1 MTESYLAIKVQ
12 ELNQKIIEH
21 ELKFS
26 FLLATLDNTLDVI
39 ETMSANEKSIVTAIG
54 DIIAELRRN
63 SEK

>member
-12 ELNQKIIEH
+12 ELNQKIIER

-39 ETMSANEKSIVTAIG
+39 ETMSANEKAIVTAIG

-63 SEK
+63 SE